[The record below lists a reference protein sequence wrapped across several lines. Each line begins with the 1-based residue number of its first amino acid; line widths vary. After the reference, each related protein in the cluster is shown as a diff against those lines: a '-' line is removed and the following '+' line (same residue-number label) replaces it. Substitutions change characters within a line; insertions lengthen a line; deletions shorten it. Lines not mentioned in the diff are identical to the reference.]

1 MKTKPNIIGKRVRLD
16 ACTDIHTKLQH
27 GDEGVVMDVD
37 DIGTVHVLWDNGSIL
52 GLLTDEG
59 DAFSIVEQETDDQI
73 TLEEKRMIR
82 ELQKTAQF
90 AFAEGLIGELVAL
103 DPDIEIDPFML
114 LDALGCAGL
123 SLTIGTDASR
133 TWIESLK

>member
-1 MKTKPNIIGKRVRLD
+1 MRTKTDLIGKRVRLD
-16 ACTDIHTKLQH
+16 ACTDPYTKLQH
-27 GDEGVVMDVD
+27 GDEGVVMDID

-73 TLEEKRMIR
+73 TLEEKRTIR
-82 ELQKTAQF
+82 HLMKTSQF
-90 AFAEGLIGELVAL
+90 EFAEGLIAELVAI
-103 DPDIEIDPFML
+103 DPDIEISPFLL